1 MSLGSALHLKS
12 SPSPT
17 PGTEQYGG
25 KARRCLFPCCDGEG
39 KQANE
44 KFTHFFF
51 LKSILN
57 SWV

>member
-51 LKSILN
+51 
-57 SWV
+57 